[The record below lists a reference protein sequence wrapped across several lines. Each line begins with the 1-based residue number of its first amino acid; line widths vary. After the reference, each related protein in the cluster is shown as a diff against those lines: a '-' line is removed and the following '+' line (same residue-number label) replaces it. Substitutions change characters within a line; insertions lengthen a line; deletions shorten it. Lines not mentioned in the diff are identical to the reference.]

1 MIYVALQ
8 LSYKKL
14 RVDMKSVMLFVFGL
28 VASVA
33 YSQTEVLRH
42 EGETSSVEMSLTPGT
57 KSAELLLSPNPVSD
71 MVTIQ
76 AEGVTD
82 GKIRIVDVLGNTVY
96 TGDFNNA
103 KKLNLSDYKNGVYFV
118 TIQSVSD
125 KGLTKKLVVRH

>member
-1 MIYVALQ
+1 
-8 LSYKKL
+8 
-14 RVDMKSVMLFVFGL
+14 MKSVMLFVFGL